1 MSNIIYNIRYLF
13 NNISSY
19 DELKI
24 LDINFKVLII
34 NNVFD
39 NLCKNILLR
48 KINLY
53 EDKYYSKNNVFIL
66 LDNIND
72 EFYLKKIVNKNTIYR
87 LLRDLTY
94 EVISSSEGYGYYID
108 NRLFEEYIVN
118 KMDTDIEQYL
128 QINPPKTECEIF
140 LKDLYYTHKNLYYKC
155 KVTNDNKDIIIGKGE
170 IYRTK
175 PIKFI
180 V

>member
-1 MSNIIYNIRYLF
+1 
-13 NNISSY
+13 
-19 DELKI
+19 
-24 LDINFKVLII
+24 
-34 NNVFD
+34 
-39 NLCKNILLR
+39 
-48 KINLY
+48 
-53 EDKYYSKNNVFIL
+53 
-66 LDNIND
+66 
-72 EFYLKKIVNKNTIYR
+72 
-87 LLRDLTY
+87 
-94 EVISSSEGYGYYID
+94 
-108 NRLFEEYIVN
+108 
-118 KMDTDIEQYL
+118 MDTDIEQYL